1 MTAPV
6 CCNPDCVEDRKK
18 HEAGFVKR
26 VGKTREGTSVCVS
39 YHNEV
44 CFVGDQLK
52 ERVLWH
58 VWQCTGCFQ
67 QFQTLAQ

>member
-1 MTAPV
+1 
-6 CCNPDCVEDRKK
+6 
-18 HEAGFVKR
+18 
-26 VGKTREGTSVCVS
+26 
-39 YHNEV
+39 V